1 MKSTPVAPEVV
12 LLHGFTGP
20 TEDIVAAVE
29 VISAAAP
36 FRHLKTPGGRPMSAA
51 MTNCGALGWV
61 SDRSGYRYDAL
72 DPLTDRPW
80 PALPAAFAEAAAS
93 AAAEVG
99 WPGFAPDACLVNR
112 YALGA
117 GVSLHQD
124 RNERDFSQPIVTV
137 SIGASCRFLLGGM
150 TRSAPVQSFDL
161 HDGDVMVWGGAAR
174 LVYHGVRPLRAT
186 ALH

>member
-61 SDRSGYRYDAL
+61 SDVRGYRYEAC
-72 DPLTDRPW
+72 DPLTGRPW
-80 PALPAAFAEAAAS
+80 HALRTPTKT
-93 AAAEVG
+93 
-99 WPGFAPDACLVNR
+99 
-112 YALGA
+112 
-117 GVSLHQD
+117 
-124 RNERDFSQPIVTV
+124 FS
-137 SIGASCRFLLGGM
+137 
-150 TRSAPVQSFDL
+150 
-161 HDGDVMVWGGAAR
+161 R
-174 LVYHGVRPLRAT
+174 LNDSVAPLRLMMLSRAT
-186 ALH
+186 SCVENLCPHSGHSRRRRICVPSSTGRESTTRESSCLQNGQIISACPL